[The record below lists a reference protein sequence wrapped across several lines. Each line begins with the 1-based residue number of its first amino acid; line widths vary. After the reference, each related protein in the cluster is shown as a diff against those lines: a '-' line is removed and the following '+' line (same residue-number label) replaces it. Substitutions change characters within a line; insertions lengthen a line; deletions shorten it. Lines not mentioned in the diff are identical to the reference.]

1 MYVYSGNS
9 VICASRLH
17 LICMTAEF
25 EMLTNDPDVEAE
37 RGPGGTL
44 IFLDGSQYCV
54 VGPEFVSTE
63 ESDCYAFG
71 ATREQ
76 AMANYAMK
84 GRNAIAKERTNSV
97 MRPGTLVRDLDS
109 KN

>member
-1 MYVYSGNS
+1 MKVMS
-9 VICASRLH
+9 
-17 LICMTAEF
+17 AEL
-25 EMLTNDPDVEAE
+25 EMLRDDPDLEAE

-44 IFLDGSQYCV
+44 IFLDGDQYCV

-76 AMANYAMK
+76 AIANYAMK
-84 GRNAIAKERTNSV
+84 QQG
-97 MRPGTLVRDLDS
+97 G
-109 KN
+109 